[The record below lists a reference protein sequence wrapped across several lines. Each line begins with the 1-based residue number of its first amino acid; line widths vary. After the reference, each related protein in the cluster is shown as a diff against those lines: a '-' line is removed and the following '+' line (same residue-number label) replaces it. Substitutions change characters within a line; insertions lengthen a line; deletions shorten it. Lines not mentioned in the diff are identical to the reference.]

1 MAVVG
6 FGVERMSVVISG
18 SLDATDGE
26 TRTSN
31 CCWHASDRCSRLERV
46 CDETSRLPALPCLLA
61 APMVSEL
68 VSQLVSVLDG
78 CALQSHRSRTNAYLV
93 SVRNKRASAAE
104 CARPDG

>member
-1 MAVVG
+1 
-6 FGVERMSVVISG
+6 
-18 SLDATDGE
+18 
-26 TRTSN
+26 
-31 CCWHASDRCSRLERV
+31 
-46 CDETSRLPALPCLLA
+46 
-61 APMVSEL
+61 MVSEV